1 MISAKLIPTKSIQT
15 YAHLHKYM
23 SNSGSPIE
31 ASLKPQVGCEMLVG
45 RPRCR
50 PSEVPPPHRSIHEHH
65 HPHRSVAE
73 QTSYAEKSYIVLAGI
88 FSLSHHSKG
97 RRFRAFH
104 SGGPVSQIPF
114 SALLKP
120 AP

>member
-15 YAHLHKYM
+15 YAHSHKYM

-50 PSEVPPPHRSIHEHH
+50 PSEVPPPIDQSTSTITRTGRWRNR
-65 HPHRSVAE
+65 PHTPRKV
-73 QTSYAEKSYIVLAGI
+73 I
-88 FSLSHHSKG
+88 
-97 RRFRAFH
+97 
-104 SGGPVSQIPF
+104 
-114 SALLKP
+114 
-120 AP
+120 